1 MAKNNEERMYNLAEL
16 LLVVEQNEGSD
27 AARFIRDKIT
37 EDLVKQKRTAVKI
50 AAASYGHVIAPDEA
64 LSVDKNKRSFTD
76 RKHKAIENSIW
87 GSQKFYEEFSAE
99 WTKYC
104 QSFWA
109 RHIYKED
116 GLQSIGFNCS

>member
-1 MAKNNEERMYNLAEL
+1 MTAKNSEERMYNLAEL

-50 AAASYGHVIAPDEA
+50 AAASYGHVIAPDIECG
-64 LSVDKNKRSFTD
+64 LSLAD
-76 RKHKAIENSIW
+76 RKGKALQGSIW

-109 RHIYKED
+109 RHIYNED
-116 GLQSIGFNCS
+116 GLQCIGFNCS

>member
-1 MAKNNEERMYNLAEL
+1 MTAKNSEERMYNLAEL

-50 AAASYGHVIAPDEA
+50 AAAAYGHVIAPDEA
-64 LSVDKNKRSFTD
+64 LKVRQY
-76 RKHKAIENSIW
+76 RKQKAIENSIW